1 MSTWGGSWEISVQEK
16 PSQRPTRKVLTIM
29 IILNLSIR
37 GESECATS
45 LVPSGILLSDECFL
59 THVSVTLHP
68 ERRLD
73 LYLIFSLNNTM
84 EVKVEEKKKKDAKAR
99 EEERRAELK
108 RKELEDDEDDEDVE
122 RALKA
127 AKQTRIELSRQCPYL
142 DTIDRCLKLDLNFDK
157 INFDEILYI
166 LINIC

>member
-1 MSTWGGSWEISVQEK
+1 
-16 PSQRPTRKVLTIM
+16 
-29 IILNLSIR
+29 
-37 GESECATS
+37 
-45 LVPSGILLSDECFL
+45 
-59 THVSVTLHP
+59 
-68 ERRLD
+68 
-73 LYLIFSLNNTM
+73 M
-84 EVKVEEKKKKDAKAR
+84 EVKGEVKKKAGKER

-108 RKELEDDEDDEDVE
+108 RKELEEDDKDDEDEE

-142 DTIDRCLKLDLNFDK
+142 DTIDRCPKLDLNFVK

>member
-1 MSTWGGSWEISVQEK
+1 MLHLLYSVEYFL
-16 PSQRPTRKVLTIM
+16 VM
-29 IILNLSIR
+29 NV
-37 GESECATS
+37 S
-45 LVPSGILLSDECFL
+45 LHMLM
-59 THVSVTLHP
+59 LHP

-73 LYLIFSLNNTM
+73 LYLIFSSNSM

-142 DTIDRCLKLDLNFDK
+142 DTIDRSPSLDGLDKL
-157 INFDEILYI
+157 
-166 LINIC
+166 

>member
-1 MSTWGGSWEISVQEK
+1 MLHLLYPVEYFLVMNVSLNML
-16 PSQRPTRKVLTIM
+16 VL
-29 IILNLSIR
+29 
-37 GESECATS
+37 
-45 LVPSGILLSDECFL
+45 P
-59 THVSVTLHP
+59 P
-68 ERRLD
+68 ERSLD
-73 LYLIFSLNNTM
+73 LYLIFSSM

-142 DTIDRCLKLDLNFDK
+142 DTIDRSPSLDGLDKL
-157 INFDEILYI
+157 
-166 LINIC
+166 

>member
-1 MSTWGGSWEISVQEK
+1 MSTWGESWEISVQEK

-45 LVPSGILLSDECFL
+45 LVPSGILLSNECFL

-73 LYLIFSLNNTM
+73 LYLIFSSNSM

-142 DTIDRCLKLDLNFDK
+142 DTIDRSPSLDGLDKL
-157 INFDEILYI
+157 
-166 LINIC
+166 

>member
-1 MSTWGGSWEISVQEK
+1 MLHLLYSVEYFL
-16 PSQRPTRKVLTIM
+16 VM
-29 IILNLSIR
+29 NV
-37 GESECATS
+37 S
-45 LVPSGILLSDECFL
+45 LHMLM
-59 THVSVTLHP
+59 LHP

-142 DTIDRCLKLDLNFDK
+142 DTIDRCPKLDLNFVK